1 MKALQTFTDVEL
13 KVYSEE
19 YEKIIDLDQ
28 SPNFGD
34 SSKHSGWGSVASM
47 SDISG
52 NDHDSPFSPNINNNC
67 LQSLRGSIE
76 MEKPD
81 LRKRK

>member
-34 SSKHSGWGSVASM
+34 SSEHSGWGSVASV
-47 SDISG
+47 SDISA
-52 NDHDSPFSPNINNNC
+52 NDIGSIFSNNINNSE
-67 LQSLRGSIE
+67 L
-76 MEKPD
+76 
-81 LRKRK
+81 